1 MQWGRDRFLSAPF
14 SQWLRIRGQDHA
26 PLNRLPRPHSFSVPH
41 LHKRGDQLSCLRGA
55 PRPSQLAVLLAWARS
70 VPRSAVGFKPPAP
83 HTIELDDVSAVTC
96 ERTKSILVLHSRTW
110 TADDLVVSLGGT
122 QLE

>member
-26 PLNRLPRPHSFSVPH
+26 PLNRLPRPHSFLVPH
-41 LHKRGDQLSCLRGA
+41 LHKRGNQLSCLRGA
-55 PRPSQLAVLLAWARS
+55 PRPSQLAILLAWARS

-83 HTIELDDVSAVTC
+83 HTIELYDVSAVHNLISDGLPSFLRGVHEIDGVRQCFT
-96 ERTKSILVLHSRTW
+96 IGVF
-110 TADDLVVSLGGT
+110 A
-122 QLE
+122 